1 MQTSG
6 SGYVMPYSVLD
17 EYTQREL
24 ILLNAAMLLLAE
36 LSKS

>member
-1 MQTSG
+1 MA
-6 SGYVMPYSVLD
+6 YSVFD